1 MELKYSSVNTSHKK
15 DRYSSN
21 INRLNIS
28 GQNIILGKN
37 FNILKYL
44 KVIEQKKNEN
54 EIKKRA
60 NSKPLPILNSQTPNK
75 KITKLY
81 YMDENNISTLNKK
94 KSLKTDNNNER
105 CFITSLR
112 NDKNLSAQKISL
124 KFSQSNRH
132 KRVYEINKIINSDI
146 HLSSIIQEIKNKNKK
161 LYNICKTEN
170 NKDINKNNIIA
181 YDNNNMEPILDINN
195 ILNKYKGSKDW
206 DLKMREK
213 NYIDFVNNN
222 KEIKVQNVLKN
233 IMNNEKE
240 KIDQNFIKNEEN
252 LENLKKIIDEDEK
265 NFNEIRKEQKKY
277 NRLIEDNLNKLKDY
291 NRALI
296 YVREGIQQQINKIE
310 YEIMKKIYEID
321 ELRVYAR
328 FVNHIYGYETTNYE
342 KSLIEKEGKKQ
353 VDLEVQINEVF
364 ENYKEYLNK
373 DNNDKINNIDP
384 DIIYNEIKLIED
396 RILVALRMKD
406 KEYEDLKKYINSK
419 ETILK
424 GIRYKEQ
431 QLEKEYNSILE
442 EINFI
447 VNINS
452 QQNNEIELFIIAQDL
467 FNYVIENF
475 SDNNYN
481 YNFYKEKNNKFNP
494 FEIGGLAVKSQKMTL
509 QKEMLVTNYIQKLS
523 QYEEED
529 QKVFSELINTR
540 KDQLILEKLKA
551 AKQRIYN
558 SEMTERMNIERKSDK
573 IYFIKRKMHQSIPK
587 KKKIKI
593 RIDPTVIKKQEDLE
607 LITYQ

>member
-54 EIKKRA
+54 EIKQRA

-240 KIDQNFIKNEEN
+240 KIDQNFIKNEKN

-529 QKVFSELINTR
+529 QKVFGELINTR

>member
-54 EIKKRA
+54 EIKQRA

-94 KSLKTDNNNER
+94 KSLKTDKNNER

-240 KIDQNFIKNEEN
+240 KIDQNFIKNEKN

-529 QKVFSELINTR
+529 QKVFGELINTR

>member
-54 EIKKRA
+54 EIKQRA

-94 KSLKTDNNNER
+94 KSLKTDKNNDR

>member
-233 IMNNEKE
+233 IKNNEKE
-240 KIDQNFIKNEEN
+240 KIDQNFIKNEKN

-529 QKVFSELINTR
+529 QKVFGELINTR

>member
-1 MELKYSSVNTSHKK
+1 MELKYSSVNASRKK

-54 EIKKRA
+54 EIKQRA

-81 YMDENNISTLNKK
+81 NMDENNISTLNKK
-94 KSLKTDNNNER
+94 KSLKTDKNNEP

-161 LYNICKTEN
+161 LYNNCKTEN

-265 NFNEIRKEQKKY
+265 NFNEIKKEQKKY
-277 NRLIEDNLNKLKDY
+277 YRLIEDNLNKLKDY

-406 KEYEDLKKYINSK
+406 KEYEDLKKYINSN

-523 QYEEED
+523 QYEEEN
-529 QKVFSELINTR
+529 QKIFGELINTR

-558 SEMTERMNIERKSDK
+558 SEMAERMNIERKSDK

-593 RIDPTVIKKQEDLE
+593 KIDPTVIKKQEDLE

>member
-44 KVIEQKKNEN
+44 KVIEQKKNKN
-54 EIKKRA
+54 EIKPRA

-94 KSLKTDNNNER
+94 KSLKTDKNNER

-529 QKVFSELINTR
+529 QKVFGELINTR

>member
-1 MELKYSSVNTSHKK
+1 MELKYSSVNASRKK

-54 EIKKRA
+54 EIKQRA

-81 YMDENNISTLNKK
+81 NMDENNISTLNKK
-94 KSLKTDNNNER
+94 KSLKTDKNNEP

-161 LYNICKTEN
+161 LYNNCKTEN

-265 NFNEIRKEQKKY
+265 NFNEIKKEQKKY
-277 NRLIEDNLNKLKDY
+277 YRLIEDNLNKLKDY

-406 KEYEDLKKYINSK
+406 KEYEDLKKYINSN

-523 QYEEED
+523 QYEEEN
-529 QKVFSELINTR
+529 QKIFGELINTR

-593 RIDPTVIKKQEDLE
+593 KIDPTVIKKQEDLE

>member
-54 EIKKRA
+54 EIKQRA
-60 NSKPLPILNSQTPNK
+60 NSKPLAILNSQTPNK

-240 KIDQNFIKNEEN
+240 KIDQNFIKNEKN

-419 ETILK
+419 ENILK

-467 FNYVIENF
+467 FNYVIANF

-529 QKVFSELINTR
+529 QKVFGELINTR

>member
-1 MELKYSSVNTSHKK
+1 MLYLPN
-15 DRYSSN
+15 
-21 INRLNIS
+21 
-28 GQNIILGKN
+28 
-37 FNILKYL
+37 NILKYL

-54 EIKKRA
+54 EIKPRA

-94 KSLKTDNNNER
+94 KSLKTDKNNER

-240 KIDQNFIKNEEN
+240 KIDQNFIKNEKN

-529 QKVFSELINTR
+529 QKVFGELINTR